1 MKRLLILV
9 LTVLLLLTA
18 CNAPV
23 GNDVVKSEYPERQ
36 AAYTVA
42 AAKKSP
48 IVFQS
53 DVFGEIRYQLEEIDY
68 LRQLPPTFEL
78 RADGLYHVGVK
89 LKDDQGL
96 TDYLTN
102 TKALGDF
109 IGEDESGPI
118 FDVYDTTEL
127 SSEITI
133 VKVDMTVTRTKE
145 GNLPDFDANDEFPL
159 DCLKIY
165 TEINGNKFDNAYS
178 PLAIG
183 GINVTYNDNVK
194 LKTGV
199 PTSVTL
205 YYAVK
210 TMDFR
215 HKTVSLSV
223 QIADVADLHSKDISY
238 ISLMDSQLISITTKN
253 GNNGTIEGNGYFGI
267 KYKDDIY
274 YISNDYTT
282 ISSKYNDRY
291 SGVGIYKQQEG
302 EDEEV
307 EIIPHSFIADKGS
320 FDALYHNGVI
330 YFAVRDG
337 DKYKNA
343 AEHSLAYQDY
353 SIVLY
358 SYDFESGTLRPLYT
372 FDMGA
377 NKYIN
382 MNYFEDGLLY
392 VDVYYYKNYIGLG
405 PTKQLMDE
413 EYAAYIEKLNEN
425 TVDESFAINP
435 KNKCLYRI
443 DNYGKLIP
451 LFSVSQVKFVGTG
464 EGEAMSAIVEKSSL
478 THQVDNVTVYD
489 SLENTGMQLQNIYD
503 EDTRF
508 LLVDMTVSYANPSD
522 TSSLHSY
529 KFDLHASTYPNMA
542 EIAKFDYPYGALA
555 PVIIAVDN
563 VPDTLGHCEKQK
575 IQILIA
581 AHKDYIANRDVFL
594 TEDIEPSTSSLS
606 PPTQFIQLLN
616 TQYIDYTEQS
626 VNLFGLEYG
635 GYHNIVYKGG
645 IYSYTNTVKTDYS
658 GDKYVEIRS
667 EGRVHL
673 AGEITGYSK
682 DKALF
687 SSRALMKDGILYYA
701 TKSNTAY
708 QGANYKEWTKG
719 KLQIEAERLD
729 TSGLTKLDEI
739 PRRFLVELDA
749 DPNITDIIPLEVT
762 EDSLIFELYRTVDG
776 VETVEKYSV
785 ALDSDIPASL
795 TELIPVEQ
803 EQP

>member
-1 MKRLLILV
+1 MKRLIIL
-9 LTVLLLLTA
+9 LLAVLLLLAA
-18 CNAPV
+18 CAVPAV
-23 GNDVVKSEYPERQ
+23 SNDDKIAPERQ
-36 AAYTVA
+36 ASYTVA

-53 DVFGEIRYQLEEIDY
+53 DVFGEIWYQLEEVDY
-68 LRQLPPTFEL
+68 LRQLPSTFEL

-102 TKALGDF
+102 TKALGDL

-118 FDVYDTTEL
+118 YDVYDTTKL

-133 VKVDMTVTRTKE
+133 VKVDMTITRTEE

-165 TEINGNKFDNAYS
+165 TEIDGNKFDNAYS
-178 PLAIG
+178 PLAVG
-183 GINVTYNDNVK
+183 GLDVTYNDNVK

-210 TMDFR
+210 TKDFR
-215 HKTVSLSV
+215 HKSVALSV

-238 ISLMDSQLISITTKN
+238 ISLIDSQLISITTKN

-274 YISNDYTT
+274 YITNDYTT
-282 ISSKYNDRY
+282 ISSKYNDQY

-302 EDEEV
+302 GDEEI
-307 EIIPHSFIADKGS
+307 EIIPHSFLADKGF

-330 YFAVRDG
+330 YFALRDG
-337 DKYKNA
+337 VKYKNVP
-343 AEHSLAYQDY
+343 EHSISQQDC

-358 SYDFESGTLRPLYT
+358 SYDFESGVLQPLYT
-372 FDMGA
+372 FDMGTE
-377 NKYIN
+377 KYFH
-382 MNYFEDGLLY
+382 MKYFEDGLLY
-392 VDVYYYKNYIGLG
+392 FNIHYYKNYNDRGTVL
-405 PTKQLMDE
+405 TDLDEE
-413 EYAAYIEKLNEN
+413 EYADFIEKHNEN
-425 TVDESFAINP
+425 TVYEWLAINP
-435 KNKCLYRI
+435 KNKHLYRVASS
-443 DNYGKLIP
+443 GRLSP
-451 LFSVSQVKFVGTG
+451 LFSVNQVKFIGTG
-464 EGEAMSAIVEKSSL
+464 EGEAMSTIVAQSSL
-478 THQVDNVTVYD
+478 THRVDSVTVYESIED
-489 SLENTGMQLQNIYD
+489 TGIQLQNIYD

-508 LLVDMTVSYANPSD
+508 LLVEMTVGYANPAD
-522 TSSLHSY
+522 TSSLHAY
-529 KFDLHASTYPNMA
+529 KFDLMASTYPNMA
-542 EIAKFDYPYGALA
+542 EIPRFVYPYGALA

-563 VPDTLGHCEKQK
+563 VPNALGHCEKQT

-581 AHKDYIANRDVFL
+581 AHKDYITNRDIFL

-616 TQYIDYTEQS
+616 TQYIDYTEQI
-626 VNLFGLEYG
+626 VNIYGLKNG

-645 IYSYTNTVKTDYS
+645 LYSYTNTVKTDIS
-658 GDKYVEIRS
+658 GDKYAEIQS
-667 EGRVHL
+667 NGRVHL
-673 AGEITGYSK
+673 AGETTGYAK

-708 QGANYKEWTKG
+708 QGANYEEWTKG
-719 KLQIEAERLD
+719 KLQIEAELLD
-729 TSGLTKLDEI
+729 TSSITKFDEI

-749 DPNITDIIPLEVT
+749 DPGITDINPLEVT
-762 EDSLIFELYRTVDG
+762 ADSLIFELYRTVDG

-785 ALDSDIPASL
+785 PLDSDVPASL
-795 TELIPVEQ
+795 TEIIPME
-803 EQP
+803 